1 MARHI
6 SKLLALVNLSVA
18 LLGLLLLGQP
28 AAANSGG
35 AADADPEGTK
45 YFELYPNLVTNYQKA
60 DGKLGFLSVGIQ
72 LKIKGSAGVEL
83 VKQHLPLMQDA
94 VVWLLRAQSETAVKD
109 LAQRESLRQQTL
121 TELQNR
127 LEAET
132 KKKEIIQD
140 VLFTKYVWQ

>member
-1 MARHI
+1 MGWRIA
-6 SKLLALVNLSVA
+6 KVLAATVLAV
-18 LLGLLLLGQP
+18 GLLQGT
-28 AAANSGG
+28 AVANSGG
-35 AADADPEGTK
+35 GGEDADPEGTK

-72 LKIKGSAGVEL
+72 LKVKGTAGVEL

-109 LAQRESLRQQTL
+109 LAQRETLRQQTL
-121 TELQNR
+121 TELQTR
-127 LEAET
+127 LETET
-132 KKKEIIQD
+132 KQKEIIQD